1 MSKKGSMIPGTVI
14 TDTQTGITASIVG
27 RHSDGKYKAI
37 ITKKGFTPT
46 LTRVSSIPPAEDTDA
61 QAEFVKKMEY
71 ALEVESKKKTSPPR
85 KVKARTGK
93 KRIFMVSTVRNP
105 QTKTVK
111 SRAHSRSRSRSRSKT
126 PSPKIVKGRNRTFK
140 VSTVKRHQRGGKKHR
155 KTHRKKSTKKTK
167 KNKSKK

>member
-1 MSKKGSMIPGTVI
+1 MSKKGSMGPGTVI
-14 TDTQTGITASIVG
+14 TDTQTGITATIVG
-27 RHSDGKYKAI
+27 RYSDGKYKAR
-37 ITKKGFTPT
+37 ITKDGVTA

-85 KVKARTGK
+85 KVRAPTG
-93 KRIFMVSTVRNP
+93 RIFMVSTLRKP

-111 SRAHSRSRSRSRSKT
+111 SRSRSRSSSRSKS
-126 PSPKIVKGRNRTFK
+126 PSPRKVRASTGRIFTVR
-140 VSTVKRHQRGGKKHR
+140 TVKKQRGGKKHR
-155 KTHRKKSTKKTK
+155 KTHRKKNTKKTK

>member
-1 MSKKGSMIPGTVI
+1 MSKKSSMEPGTVI

-27 RHSDGKYKAI
+27 RYSDGKYKAI
-37 ITKKGFTPT
+37 ITKKGFTPA

-61 QAEFVKKMEY
+61 QAEFVKQMEN
-71 ALEVESKKKTSPPR
+71 ALEDESKKKTSPPR

-93 KRIFMVSTVRNP
+93 KRIFMVSTVRNT

-111 SRAHSRSRSRSRSKT
+111 SRAHSRSRSRSKT

-155 KTHRKKSTKKTK
+155 KTHRKKNTK

>member
-1 MSKKGSMIPGTVI
+1 MSKKGSMGPGTVI

-27 RHSDGKYKAI
+27 KYSDGKYKAI
-37 ITKKGFTPT
+37 ITKKGFAPA

-61 QAEFVKKMEY
+61 QAEFVKQMEY

-85 KVKARTGK
+85 KVKGRTGE
-93 KRIFMVSTVRNP
+93 KRTFIVSTVRKP

-111 SRAHSRSRSRSRSKT
+111 SRSRSRSKT
-126 PSPKIVKGRNRTFK
+126 PSPKIVKGEKRTFK
-140 VSTVKRHQRGGKKHR
+140 VSTVKRRQRGGKKHR
-155 KTHRKKSTKKTK
+155 KTHRKKNTKKTK

>member
-1 MSKKGSMIPGTVI
+1 MSKKGSMTAGTVI

-27 RHSDGKYKAI
+27 RYSDGKYKAI
-37 ITKKGFTPT
+37 ITKKGFAPA

-61 QAEFVKKMEY
+61 QTEFVKKMED
-71 ALEVESKKKTSPPR
+71 ALVAESKKKTSPPR

-93 KRIFMVSTVRNP
+93 KRIFTVRTVHRP
-105 QTKTVK
+105 QTKPVK
-111 SRAHSRSRSRSRSKT
+111 SRSRSRSKT
-126 PSPKIVKGRNRTFK
+126 PSPKIVEGRNRKFK
-140 VSTVKRHQRGGKKHR
+140 VSTVKRQQRGGKKHR